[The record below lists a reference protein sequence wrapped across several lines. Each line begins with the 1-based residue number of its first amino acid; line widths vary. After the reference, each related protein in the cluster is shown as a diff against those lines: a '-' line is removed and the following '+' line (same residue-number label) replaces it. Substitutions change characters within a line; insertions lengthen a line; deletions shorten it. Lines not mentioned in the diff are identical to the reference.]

1 MEASACRA
9 RLIGRV
15 ASDATSTSIKHSPM
29 VQRNRSK
36 QARIQ
41 PGVTPR
47 RQALYLAVVLAV
59 CEFGAMQPALAQSTV
74 GAQTAPAAATTS
86 ATTPVSAAPQAATA
100 TTTAAPAAAADA
112 APQTIQSVNVVGER
126 QNNRIDRQVY
136 DVKSDVNASNG
147 SAADALGNVPS
158 VAVDPDGTVSLRGST
173 NVQILVDGKP
183 SAMLQGENRGSA
195 LQAMPAEDIDSVEVI
210 NNPGAEFGNEG
221 GGGPILNLVMK
232 RNRRP
237 GGFGA
242 ANANVGT
249 AGRHNAA
256 LNGAYNSGLWGF
268 QGGINMRKDGRD
280 STYES
285 ERERIDPVTGASQRN
300 TQESTSNGLNDSVG
314 LRGQVTYN
322 LSQDDTLEAGLGLM
336 KRNNDQHGL
345 DHYSVFDANSN
356 ITSDYERSTRRNGDS
371 SNNMGSLR
379 WDHKGEKLGELFKM
393 DLRVSTTDN
402 DSETDYANTYT
413 VTPPRAADSRNLQ
426 DVDNSTRIIDYT
438 GDYELPLESGAIVK
452 VGYKIADNQSEFDT
466 RYYDF
471 DLGSNAQS
479 INDRRTNAF
488 EIDEMNTALYGSY
501 QWKVNERW
509 GAQLGLRAEHTDM
522 DLKQVTS
529 RIDASNSYLN
539 WMPSAFA
546 TYKLGEKTNLRF
558 SYAHRIR
565 RPGAGELNPFVVYRD
580 EFNESSGN
588 PYLKPVQTDSF
599 EVGYETKAGV
609 LDANVRAYYRNE
621 RDTIRS
627 RQLAVS
633 DTVILTTL
641 ENGGS
646 NRSGGLEFT
655 LSGKVT
661 PKLSVNTSGNVFLA
675 EQQQIDL
682 LGNESKRSAT
692 SVNVRGRLNYQLTPL
707 DQIQLM
713 FNAQGKTLT
722 GYGYREPSATANLS
736 YRRNLSQS
744 LTLVVNANDIF
755 SSQKQETV
763 TDSATL
769 KEYSVRRFDGPVVF
783 VGLSYR
789 FGGVQANRRQD
800 GPPGEGWRP
809 PPGGMPPGGFGGG
822 PGGGGPGM

>member
-1 MEASACRA
+1 
-9 RLIGRV
+9 
-15 ASDATSTSIKHSPM
+15 M
-29 VQRNRSK
+29 VQRTRSTPG
-36 QARIQ
+36 Q
-41 PGVTPR
+41 PGASPR
-47 RQALYLAVVLAV
+47 KQALYLAVALAV
-59 CEFGAMQPALAQSTV
+59 CEFGAMHPALAQSAD
-74 GAQTAPAAATTS
+74 GAQPAQPA
-86 ATTPVSAAPQAATA
+86 
-100 TTTAAPAAAADA
+100 TAAPAAAAGTAQQPAASPTTGAAPA
-112 APQTIQSVNVVGER
+112 APQPIQSISVVGER

-158 VAVDPDGTVSLRGST
+158 VAVDADGTVSLRGSS

-242 ANANVGT
+242 ANANAGT
-249 AGRHNAA
+249 AGRYNAA

-268 QGGINMRKDGRD
+268 QGGVNVRKDGRD

-285 ERERIDPVTGASQRN
+285 ERERIDPVTGASQRS
-300 TQESTSNGLNDSVG
+300 TQESTSKGLNDSVG
-314 LRGQVTYN
+314 VRGQVTYN
-322 LSQDDTLEAGLGLM
+322 LSQDDTLEAGIGLM
-336 KRNNDQHGL
+336 KRNNDAQGL
-345 DHYSVFDANSN
+345 DHYSVFDADGNA
-356 ITSDYERSTRRNGDS
+356 TSDYSRTTHRSGDS
-371 SNNMGSLR
+371 SNNMASLR
-379 WDHKGEKLGELFKM
+379 WDHKGQKLGELFKM
-393 DLRVSTTDN
+393 DLRVSTSDN

-452 VGYKIADNQSEFDT
+452 VGYKIADNKSEFDT

-471 DLGSNAQS
+471 DLASGAQS
-479 INDRRTNAF
+479 VNDRRTNAF
-488 EIDEMNTALYGSY
+488 EIDERNTALYGSY
-501 QWKVNERW
+501 QWKIDERW

-529 RIDASNSYLN
+529 RIETGNSYLN

-546 TYKLGEKTNLRF
+546 TYKLADKTNLRF
-558 SYAHRIR
+558 SYSHRIR
-565 RPGAGELNPFVVYRD
+565 RPGANELNPFVVYRD
-580 EFNESSGN
+580 ELNESSGN
-588 PYLKPVQTDSF
+588 PFLKPVQTDSF

-661 PKLSVNTSGNVFLA
+661 PKLSINTSGNVFVA

-682 LGNESKRSAT
+682 LGVESKRSAT

-707 DQIQLM
+707 DQVQLM

-722 GYGYREPSATANLS
+722 GYGYREPSATADLS

-744 LTLVVNANDIF
+744 LTLVVNARDIF

-809 PPGGMPPGGFGGG
+809 PPGGMPPGGGGFG
-822 PGGGGPGM
+822 PGPGM

>member
-1 MEASACRA
+1 
-9 RLIGRV
+9 
-15 ASDATSTSIKHSPM
+15 M
-29 VQRNRSK
+29 VQRIRST
-36 QARIQ
+36 QGRFHSGAA
-41 PGVTPR
+41 GASPR
-47 RQALYLAVVLAV
+47 RQALYLAVALAV
-59 CEFGAMQPALAQSTV
+59 CELGAMRPALAQ
-74 GAQTAPAAATTS
+74 ADS
-86 ATTPVSAAPQAATA
+86 ATPVPA
-100 TTTAAPAAAADA
+100 TTAAPAARTAPQSAPAATAASTPAAVAAEA
-112 APQTIQSVNVVGER
+112 APQQIQSVNVVGER

-158 VAVDPDGTVSLRGST
+158 VAVDADGTVSLRGST

-242 ANANVGT
+242 ANVNAGT

-268 QGGINMRKDGRD
+268 QGGVNVRKDGRD

-285 ERERIDPVTGASQRN
+285 ERERIDPVTGASQRS
-300 TQESTSNGLNDSVG
+300 TQQSTSNGLNESVG
-314 LRGQVTYN
+314 VRGQVTYN
-322 LSQDDTLEAGLGLM
+322 LSQDDTLEAGVGLM
-336 KRNNDQHGL
+336 KRNNDQQGL
-345 DHYSVFDANSN
+345 DHYSVFDADGNT
-356 ITSDYERSTRRNGDS
+356 TSDYSRTTRRNGDS
-371 SNNMGSLR
+371 SNNQANVR

-393 DLRVSTTDN
+393 DLRVSTSDN

-452 VGYKIADNQSEFDT
+452 VGYKIADNKSEFDT

-471 DLGSNAQS
+471 DLASGAQS
-479 INDRRTNAF
+479 VNDRRTNAF
-488 EIDEMNTALYGSY
+488 EIDERNTALYGSY

-509 GAQLGLRAEHTDM
+509 GAQLGLRAEHTEM

-529 RIDASNSYLN
+529 RIETGNSYLN

-546 TYKLGEKTNLRF
+546 TYKLAEKTNLRF
-558 SYAHRIR
+558 SYSHRIR
-565 RPGAGELNPFVVYRD
+565 RPGANELNPFVVYRD
-580 EFNESSGN
+580 ELNESSGN
-588 PYLKPVQTDSF
+588 PFLKPVQTDSF

-661 PKLSVNTSGNVFLA
+661 PKLSINTSGNVFVA

-682 LGNESKRSAT
+682 LGVESKRSAT

-707 DQIQLM
+707 DQVQLM

-722 GYGYREPSATANLS
+722 GYGYREPSATADLS

-744 LTLVVNANDIF
+744 LTLVVNARDIF

-822 PGGGGPGM
+822 PGGPGM

>member
-1 MEASACRA
+1 
-9 RLIGRV
+9 
-15 ASDATSTSIKHSPM
+15 M
-29 VQRNRSK
+29 VQRNRSN
-36 QARIQ
+36 QGRIQ
-41 PGVTPR
+41 LGAASPR
-47 RQALYLAVVLAV
+47 QRALYLAVALAV
-59 CEFGAMQPALAQSTV
+59 CEFGAMHPALAQSADSTQAAPAV
-74 GAQTAPAAATTS
+74 SPAVAPASATAPSAAAQTAPAVAT
-86 ATTPVSAAPQAATA
+86 
-100 TTTAAPAAAADA
+100 PAAAAAGA
-112 APQTIQSVNVVGER
+112 APQQIQSVNVVGER
-126 QNNRIDRQVY
+126 QNNRIDRQVH
-136 DVKSDVNASNG
+136 DVKSDINASNG

-158 VAVDPDGTVSLRGST
+158 VSVDADGTVSLRGST

-242 ANANVGT
+242 ANANLGT

-268 QGGINMRKDGRD
+268 QGGVNVRNDGRN

-285 ERERIDPVTGASQRN
+285 ERERIDPVTGASQRS
-300 TQESTSNGLNDSVG
+300 TQQTTSDGLNESVG
-314 LRGQVTYN
+314 VRGQVTYN
-322 LSQDDTLEAGLGLM
+322 LTQDDTLEAGIGLM
-336 KRNNDQHGL
+336 KRSNDQTGL
-345 DHYSVFDANSN
+345 DHYSVFDENGN
-356 ITSDYERSTRRNGDS
+356 TTSDYARTTRRSGDS
-371 SNNMGSLR
+371 TNNMGSLR
-379 WDHKGEKLGELFKM
+379 WDHKGQKLGELFKM
-393 DLRVSTTDN
+393 DLRVSTSDN

-452 VGYKIADNQSEFDT
+452 VGYKLADNKSEFDT

-471 DLGSNAQS
+471 DLASNAQS
-479 INDRRTNAF
+479 VNDRRTNAF
-488 EIDEMNTALYGSY
+488 EIDERNTALYGSY
-501 QWKVNERW
+501 QWKIDERW
-509 GAQLGLRAEHTDM
+509 GAQLGLRAEYTDM
-522 DLKQVTS
+522 DLKQVTTG
-529 RIDASNSYLN
+529 IETGNTYLN
-539 WMPSAFA
+539 WMPSAYA
-546 TYKLGEKTNLRF
+546 TYKLAEKTNLRF

-565 RPGAGELNPFVVYRD
+565 RPGANELNPFVVYRD
-580 EFNESSGN
+580 ELNESSGN
-588 PYLKPVQTDSF
+588 PLLKPVQTDSF

-609 LDANVRAYYRNE
+609 LDANVRAYYRND
-621 RDTIRS
+621 RDMIRS
-627 RQLAVS
+627 RQVAVS

-661 PKLSVNTSGNVFLA
+661 PQLSINTSGNVFVA
-675 EQQQIDL
+675 EQTQIDL
-682 LGNESKRSAT
+682 LGVESKRSAT

-722 GYGYREPSATANLS
+722 GYGYREPSATADLS

-744 LTLVVNANDIF
+744 LTLVVNARDIF
-755 SSQKQETV
+755 SSQKQETI

-789 FGGVQANRRQD
+789 FGGVQANRRQQD

>member
-1 MEASACRA
+1 
-9 RLIGRV
+9 
-15 ASDATSTSIKHSPM
+15 M
-29 VQRNRSK
+29 VQRTRFN
-36 QARIQ
+36 
-41 PGVTPR
+41 PGQHGAAPR
-47 RQALYLAVVLAV
+47 RQALYLAVALAA
-59 CEFGAMQPALAQSTV
+59 CELGTMHTALAQSTD
-74 GAQTAPAAATTS
+74 GTQAAQATAAAPATAP
-86 ATTPVSAAPQAATA
+86 Q
-100 TTTAAPAAAADA
+100 AAPAAAAASAASSTTAATTSA
-112 APQTIQSVNVVGER
+112 APAEQTAPQQIQSVNVVGER

-232 RNRRP
+232 RNRRA

-268 QGGINMRKDGRD
+268 QGGVNVRKDGRD
-280 STYES
+280 STYDS
-285 ERERIDPVTGASQRN
+285 ERERIDPVTGASQRS
-300 TQESTSNGLNDSVG
+300 TQQSTSNGLNDSVG
-314 LRGQVTYN
+314 VRGQVTYN
-322 LSQDDTLEAGLGLM
+322 LSQDDTLEAGIGLM
-336 KRNNDQHGL
+336 KRSNDQQGL
-345 DHYSVFDANSN
+345 DHYSVFDENGN
-356 ITSDYERSTRRNGDS
+356 TTSDYARTTRRSGDS
-371 SNNMGSLR
+371 SNNQANLR

-393 DLRVSTTDN
+393 DLRVSTSDN
-402 DSETDYANTYT
+402 DSETNYANTYT

-452 VGYKIADNQSEFDT
+452 VGYKIADNKSEFDT

-471 DLGSNAQS
+471 DLGTNAQS
-479 INDRRTNAF
+479 VNARRTNAF
-488 EIDEMNTALYGSY
+488 EIDELNTALYGSY

-529 RIDASNSYLN
+529 RIEASNSYLN
-539 WMPSAFA
+539 WVPSAFA
-546 TYKLGEKTNLRF
+546 TYKLADKTNLRF

-588 PYLKPVQTDSF
+588 PYLKPVKTDSF

-646 NRSGGLEFT
+646 NRSGGIEFT

-661 PKLSVNTSGNVFLA
+661 PKLSVNTSGNVFVA

-682 LGNESKRSAT
+682 LGVESKRSAT

-707 DQIQLM
+707 DQVQLM

>member
-1 MEASACRA
+1 
-9 RLIGRV
+9 
-15 ASDATSTSIKHSPM
+15 M
-29 VQRNRSK
+29 VQRNRST
-36 QARIQ
+36 QGRFPSGA
-41 PGVTPR
+41 GGTSPR
-47 RQALYLAVVLAV
+47 KQALYLAVALAV
-59 CEFGAMQPALAQSTV
+59 CELGAMRPALAQADRATP
-74 GAQTAPAAATTS
+74 APA
-86 ATTPVSAAPQAATA
+86 
-100 TTTAAPAAAADA
+100 TTAIPAAAATRA
-112 APQTIQSVNVVGER
+112 APQSAPAASAAMSAPAAPATEGSEAAPQQIQSVNVVGER

-158 VAVDPDGTVSLRGST
+158 VAVDADGTVSLRGST

-242 ANANVGT
+242 ANVNAGT
-249 AGRHNAA
+249 EGRYNAA

-268 QGGINMRKDGRD
+268 QGGVNVRKDGRD

-285 ERERIDPVTGASQRN
+285 ERERIDPVTGASQRS
-300 TQESTSNGLNDSVG
+300 TQQSTSNGLNESVG

-322 LSQDDTLEAGLGLM
+322 LSQDDTLEAGIGLM
-336 KRNNDQHGL
+336 KRNNDSQGL
-345 DHYSVFDANSN
+345 DHYSVFDADGNT
-356 ITSDYERSTRRNGDS
+356 TSDYARTTRRSGDS

-393 DLRVSTTDN
+393 DLRVSTSNNGSD
-402 DSETDYANTYT
+402 TDYANTYT

-452 VGYKIADNQSEFDT
+452 VGYKIADNKSEFDT

-471 DLGSNAQS
+471 DLASGAQS
-479 INDRRTNAF
+479 VNDRRTNAF
-488 EIDEMNTALYGSY
+488 EIDERNTALYGSY

-529 RIDASNSYLN
+529 RIETGNSYLN

-546 TYKLGEKTNLRF
+546 TYKLAEKTNLRF
-558 SYAHRIR
+558 SYSHRIR
-565 RPGAGELNPFVVYRD
+565 RPGANELNPFVVYRD
-580 EFNESSGN
+580 ELNESSGN
-588 PYLKPVQTDSF
+588 PLLKPVQTDSF

-661 PKLSVNTSGNVFLA
+661 PKLSINTSGNVFVA

-682 LGNESKRSAT
+682 LGVESKRSAT

-707 DQIQLM
+707 DQVQLM

-722 GYGYREPSATANLS
+722 GYGYREPSATADLS

-744 LTLVVNANDIF
+744 LTLVVNARDIF

-822 PGGGGPGM
+822 PGGPGM